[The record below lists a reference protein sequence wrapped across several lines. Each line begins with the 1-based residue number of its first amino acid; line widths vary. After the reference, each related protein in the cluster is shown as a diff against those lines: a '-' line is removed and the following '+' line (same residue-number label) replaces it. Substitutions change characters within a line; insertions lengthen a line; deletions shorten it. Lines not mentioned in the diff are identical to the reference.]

1 MIRVGRVA
9 LRFLDWWAAVVAVC
23 RVERI
28 ERFIGCR
35 TEGLVLIDYRGVKRT
50 KLINPDARMRISKND
65 SVRLIGIN
73 EFCSRKRAFGNLVTP
88 LAIRWAV
95 FR

>member
-1 MIRVGRVA
+1 MIRVGRIA
-9 LRFLDWWAAVVAVC
+9 IRFVVWREAVVAVC
-23 RVERI
+23 QVERI

-50 KLINPDARMRISKND
+50 QLINPDARMRISKND
-65 SVRLIGIN
+65 SSGPVCGQK
-73 EFCSRKRAFGNLVTP
+73 FSSRKRAFGNLVTP